1 MKRLLLDT
9 HAFLWWLMDDARLGV
24 NARNEIANQDNQ
36 VFISAISIW
45 EIEIKRALG
54 KLIAQDDL
62 VSAVAEEGFMPLGVT
77 LEHAARAG
85 RLPPIHADP
94 FDRMLIGQ
102 ALCGDMT
109 IVTQDSEIPKYQSL
123 TLRAKE

>member
-9 HAFLWWLMDDARLGV
+9 HAFLWWLVDDARLGV

-45 EIEIKRALG
+45 EIEVKRVLG
-54 KLIAQDDL
+54 KLIAPDDL